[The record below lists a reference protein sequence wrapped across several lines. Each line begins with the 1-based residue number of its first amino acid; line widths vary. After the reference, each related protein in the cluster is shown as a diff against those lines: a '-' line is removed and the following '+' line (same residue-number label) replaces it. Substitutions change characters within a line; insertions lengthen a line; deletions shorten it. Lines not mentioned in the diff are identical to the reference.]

1 LIGLLLTSH
10 RQCIFDG
17 DLHQYIY
24 QISFIYFTVIR
35 NTVSIYQTCFPP
47 VMMSACVK
55 WAKEHV
61 DDFNILLARQL
72 SSVDTGSQTWEE
84 CMECTRQHASML
96 AEVGLDFKDLIGKG
110 VEDGQLTD
118 EQSAGLNGRERT
130 TPTTF
135 FNQRYPA

>member
-1 LIGLLLTSH
+1 
-10 RQCIFDG
+10 
-17 DLHQYIY
+17 
-24 QISFIYFTVIR
+24 
-35 NTVSIYQTCFPP
+35 
-47 VMMSACVK
+47 
-55 WAKEHV
+55 
-61 DDFNILLARQL
+61 
-72 SSVDTGSQTWEE
+72 
-84 CMECTRQHASML
+84 MECTRQHASML